1 MEKRSNKILPPQKRM
16 SLHPVDEEVVALAH
30 WLNAGNHVEVERA
43 VRKILL
49 RFPSHPFGLKAL
61 AMSLIVRKRHAEAL
75 PLLEQAIAG
84 TPIDAELHANLGIV
98 LMELSRPDEAVISF
112 GRAIEFAPGDADN
125 LANLGTA
132 QLRLGCY
139 VAAVDYCRQAI
150 ALQQNHHAAWN
161 ALGATLLKQ
170 EKYDDA
176 LAALSKAIE
185 SYPGDYYQEAVGNLG
200 NVLVNMRKYLEAHAL
215 YKELNSLHPEDS
227 YVVTQLIQCSLH
239 LCQWDSLNVRLGGL
253 AIMISNGTYVPAPPF
268 VYLAFDGFGAEQ
280 QYLLA
285 KDYAESCLAR
295 YLYGQTISASGVKR
309 VADSS
314 RMKIGYLSAD
324 LREHPVSHLLAG
336 VLECHD
342 RNCFEVFAY
351 SIGRDDGSAMRT
363 RIVDAVDVFRDIHAL
378 PHEAAAHLIQE
389 DGIDVLVDLMGW
401 TTNTRME
408 ITAMRPAPVQVNW
421 LGYPGSVGHPRLA
434 DYLIGDPIVT
444 PLDHAGFYAE
454 TLALMPHSM
463 QPNDHKRVVGA
474 KPERMQAGLPDTG
487 FVFCSF
493 SQSYKINPAIFDIW
507 CKLLMEVEG
516 SVLWLLSLT
525 ETVRG
530 NLRREAHARGID
542 PARLIFAPYAASLED
557 HLGRLQCADLAL
569 DTFPY
574 GSHTTGSD
582 ALWAG
587 VPLVAHQGD
596 TFASRV
602 SSGLVSAAGL
612 PELIAS
618 SDEEYFAL
626 ALRLAT
632 HPDELGLIRRRL
644 ADNRLTCSL
653 FDTSRFTRDIE
664 RLFMAMWE
672 DHRAGRKAPILLSAE
687 KR

>member
-1 MEKRSNKILPPQKRM
+1 M
-16 SLHPVDEEVVALAH
+16 SLQPVDEEVVALAH
-30 WLNAGNHVEVERA
+30 WLNAGKHIEVERTA
-43 VRKILL
+43 RKILL

-84 TPIDAELHANLGIV
+84 TPTDAELHANLGIV
-98 LMELSRPDEAVISF
+98 LIELGRPDGAVVSF
-112 GRAIEFAPGDADN
+112 NKAIEFAPGDADN

-132 QLRLGCY
+132 QLRLGCHE
-139 VAAVDYCRQAI
+139 AAVDYCRKAI

-170 EKYDDA
+170 EKYEDA

-200 NVLVNMRKYLEAHAL
+200 NVLVNMRKYHEAHAL
-215 YKELNSLHPEDS
+215 YEELNSLHPEDS
-227 YVVTQLIQCSLH
+227 YVLTQLIQCSLH
-239 LCQWDSLNVRLGGL
+239 LCQWDSLSARLGGL
-253 AIMISNGTYVPAPPF
+253 ATMISNGTYSPAPPF

-280 QYLLA
+280 QRHLA

-295 YLYGQTISASGVKR
+295 YLHGKTILETGVTR
-309 VADSS
+309 AANSS
-314 RMKIGYLSAD
+314 RLKIGYLSAD
-324 LREHPVSHLLAG
+324 LREHPVSHLLVG

-351 SIGRDDGSAMRT
+351 SIGRDDGTAMRT
-363 RIVDAVDVFRDIHAL
+363 RIADAVDIFRDIRDL
-378 PHEAAAHLIQE
+378 PHEAAARLINE
-389 DGIDVLVDLMGW
+389 DGIDVLIDLMGW

-408 ITAMRPAPVQVNW
+408 ITALRPAPIQVSW

-434 DYLIGDPIVT
+434 DYLIGDPVVT
-444 PLDHAGFYAE
+444 PLDHADFYVE

-463 QPNDHKRVVGA
+463 QPNDRKRVVGV
-474 KPERMQAGLPDTG
+474 KPGRLEAGLPDTG

-493 SQSYKINPAIFDIW
+493 SQSYKINPAIFNIW

-525 ETVRG
+525 EMVRE

-587 VPLVAHQGD
+587 VPLVVCLGG

-602 SSGLVSAAGL
+602 SSSLVSAAGL

-644 ADNRLTCSL
+644 ADNRLTCPL

-687 KR
+687 KAMSAQT